1 MRHLSEGV
9 LRRMYDDPD
18 AMGVEERS
26 HFATCPGCQD
36 RFQRVSDD
44 ARQVRAAFDVGPAP
58 TDPRHAFAQM
68 QARLHGAPR
77 KRRAPRLRLSPAAR
91 LGWRKPVL
99 ATVLAAGLA
108 AVLTFT
114 PLAASLR
121 QLLQPN
127 QVQPISLSQQD
138 MDSLQPLG
146 GYGTVTWQQKPARQQ
161 VASASAAAQASG
173 LPQLQPSNLPKS
185 VAGLPTTYYTTN
197 QANGSFTFS
206 EAKARE
212 AAQRAGKSAPAF
224 PSGVDG
230 STLVVQSGP
239 GEAVVYADQS
249 KLQQAEKQ
257 RGGTPEQA
265 LQQVGSVFVVGQM
278 RAPSLSSTGVT
289 VAQLKQ
295 TLLAQPGLT
304 PQAQRA
310 IQALDSPSGTLPIP
324 VPANQAQ
331 SSPVTVQGV
340 QGQAFG
346 DNTGLGAG
354 VVWIK
359 NGVVYVVGGTVS
371 QAEALAV
378 AQNLR

>member
-18 AMGVEERS
+18 AMGVDERS
-26 HFATCPGCQD
+26 HFATCPTCQD
-36 RFQRVSDD
+36 RFQRVGDD
-44 ARQVRAAFDVGPAP
+44 ARQVRGAFDVGPAP
-58 TDPRHAFAQM
+58 TDPRHAFAQV
-68 QARLHGAPR
+68 QARLHGAPA
-77 KRRAPRLRLSPAAR
+77 RRRTPRLRLSPPLT

-99 ATVLAAGLA
+99 AAGLA
-108 AVLTFT
+108 ATLAAVLAFT

-138 MDSLQPLG
+138 LDSLQPLG
-146 GYGTVTWQQKPARQQ
+146 NYGTVTWQQKPARQQ
-161 VASASAAAQASG
+161 AASASAAAKTSG
-173 LPQLQPSNLPKS
+173 LPQLQPSGLPKS
-185 VAGLPTTYYTTN
+185 VSGLPTTYYTMN

-206 EAKARE
+206 EAKARD

-224 PSGVDG
+224 PAGVDG

-239 GEAVVYADQS
+239 GQGVVYADPS
-249 KLQQAEKQ
+249 KLRQAEKQ
-257 RGGTPEQA
+257 RDATPAQA
-265 LQQVGSVFVVGQM
+265 LQQVGSVFVVGEM
-278 RAPSLSSTGVT
+278 RTPNLSSTGVT

-304 PQAQRA
+304 PQAQQA

-324 VPANQAQ
+324 VPADQAQ

-354 VVWIK
+354 IVWIK